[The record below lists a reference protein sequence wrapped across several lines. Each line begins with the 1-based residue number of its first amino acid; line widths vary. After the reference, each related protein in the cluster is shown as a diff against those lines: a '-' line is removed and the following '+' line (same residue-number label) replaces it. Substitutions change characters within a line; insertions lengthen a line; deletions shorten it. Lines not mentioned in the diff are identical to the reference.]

1 MKNISVLKILKHL
14 FHLFP
19 VIFLGI
25 AGFLYPGWVNDGY
38 LYDWYPRIGAFIAI
52 YGGFIAS
59 LIWYI
64 QNRKNL

>member
-1 MKNISVLKILKHL
+1 MNKVTSYFSI
-14 FHLFP
+14 
-19 VIFLGI
+19 IFLGTSAI
-25 AGFLYPGWVNDGY
+25 LYPFWVKNGY
-38 LYDWYPRIGAFIAI
+38 LDEWYPRIGAFIAI

>member
-1 MKNISVLKILKHL
+1 MKILKHA

-19 VIFLGI
+19 VVGLGI
-25 AGFLYPGWVNDGY
+25 TAFLYPGWIKEGY
-38 LYDWYPRIGAFIAI
+38 LDEWYPRIGSFVAI